1 MRFESMVKARFVHSI
16 REPYSLLFVFFAIIV
31 AMQAAFLAQ
40 GKVNNQLKVAIVL
53 EDDGNMGEKMIQEL
67 SENSAFLMELM
78 SREDALRQLNR
89 DQIEIVAI
97 IRSDFSNS
105 LKRGE
110 FQNTIEL
117 YTSPS
122 SQAPATVS
130 EPLVNAVMMLWM
142 EEYSI
147 LQTKEYLKER
157 DILYGEREEE
167 IQRKEIYEL
176 WDMGSMINV
185 ENINLDEEEII
196 ETKNTPFSTCVKWY
210 GALCL
215 FYLIVDASWVFDI
228 NKKSLRMRMKQAGVK
243 QWQMISYNSFVP
255 IFICLIGYLFI
266 GLLCNVFFGSSI
278 HDVLI
283 FFGPMLIYL
292 MSVMGITLLIASF
305 FENILSLMFLA
316 PVLTFINGILCG
328 LFLELPEWAYVL
340 KRGSEILPGRLL
352 NDSFQF
358 PEHYYFRAVLCGI
371 IWIIVGMG
379 ASRLREKE

>member
-1 MRFESMVKARFVHSI
+1 
-16 REPYSLLFVFFAIIV
+16 
-31 AMQAAFLAQ
+31 
-40 GKVNNQLKVAIVL
+40 
-53 EDDGNMGEKMIQEL
+53 MIQEL

-89 DQIEIVAI
+89 DQIEIVAV
-97 IRSDFSNS
+97 IRSDFSDS

-110 FQNTIEL
+110 FRNTIEL

-142 EEYSI
+142 EEYSV
-147 LQTKEYLKER
+147 LQTKEYLQNR

-176 WDMGSMINV
+176 WEMGSMINF
-185 ENINLDEEEII
+185 ENINLNEEEII
-196 ETKNTPFSTCVKWY
+196 ETKNTPFSICIKWY

-215 FYLIVDASWVFDI
+215 FYLIVDASWVFDV

-243 QWQMISYNSFVP
+243 QWQMISYNSIVP
-255 IFICLIGYLFI
+255 ILICLMGYLLT

-278 HDVLI
+278 FDVLI

-292 MSVMGITLLIASF
+292 MSLMGITLLIASF
-305 FENILSLMFLA
+305 FRNILSLMFLA
-316 PVLTFINGILCG
+316 PVLTFVNGVLCG

-340 KRGSEILPGRLL
+340 KQGSEILPGRIL
-352 NDSFQF
+352 NTSFQF
-358 PEHYYFRAVLCGI
+358 PEHYYFTATLCGM

-379 ASRLREKE
+379 ASRLREK

>member
-1 MRFESMVKARFVHSI
+1 MRFDSMVKARFVHSI
-16 REPYSLLFVFFAIIV
+16 REPYSLLFVIFAIIV
-31 AMQAAFLAQ
+31 AIQAAFLAQ

-53 EDDGNMGEKMIQEL
+53 EDDGEMGEKMIQEL

-78 SREDALRQLNR
+78 SHEDALRQLNR
-89 DQIEIVAI
+89 DQIEIVAV
-97 IRSDFSNS
+97 IRSDFSDS

-110 FQNTIEL
+110 FRNTIEL

-142 EEYSI
+142 EEYSV
-147 LQTKEYLKER
+147 LQTKEYLQNR

-196 ETKNTPFSTCVKWY
+196 ETKNTPFSICIKWY

-215 FYLIVDASWVFDI
+215 FYLIVDASWVFDV

-243 QWQMISYNSFVP
+243 QWQMISYNSIVP
-255 IFICLIGYLFI
+255 ILICLMGYLLT

-278 HDVLI
+278 FDVLI

-292 MSVMGITLLIASF
+292 MSLMGITLLIASF
-305 FENILSLMFLA
+305 FRNILSLMFLA
-316 PVLTFINGILCG
+316 PVLTFVNGVLCG

-340 KRGSEILPGRLL
+340 KQGSEILPGRIL
-352 NDSFQF
+352 NTSFQF
-358 PEHYYFRAVLCGI
+358 PEHYYFTATLCGM

-379 ASRLREKE
+379 ASRLREK